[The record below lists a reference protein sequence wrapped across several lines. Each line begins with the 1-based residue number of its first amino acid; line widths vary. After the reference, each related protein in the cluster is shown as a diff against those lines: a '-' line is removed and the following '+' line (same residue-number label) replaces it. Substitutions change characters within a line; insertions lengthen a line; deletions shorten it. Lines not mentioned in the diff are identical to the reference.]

1 MRLTIDRTRPASYY
15 VSKYHVPILSECATY
30 FVDALCR
37 SGAARHFDLDNPPLF
52 THIEIETYNRCNNDC
67 DFCPANVNFDKRE
80 PKFMEAK
87 LFSRIVENLRE
98 LHFSGH
104 ICLYHN
110 NEPLLDS
117 RLPEFV
123 RECVGKLPSATVEV
137 STNGLLLNRERLDD
151 LRRAGLK
158 KLVINNY
165 DYQRG
170 IQPHTK
176 QLIATLEEHDANDNM
191 EIVVWI
197 RDKGAV
203 LTNRAGHAPNRAA
216 SSRTDIER
224 QIIQRKW
231 CKFPFTQFNV
241 GAHGVAHLCCYDVLY
256 EKPIGDL
263 RARSIL
269 EIWRGEEIRRIREE
283 LLTHGRR
290 NLYPCANCDKL

>member
-1 MRLTIDRTRPASYY
+1 MRLTIQRTRPASYY
-15 VSKYHVPILSECATY
+15 VAKYHVPVLSECATY
-30 FVDALCR
+30 LVNALNKSR
-37 SGAARHFDLDNPPLF
+37 ATRHFDLENPPLF

-67 DFCPANVNFDKRE
+67 EFCPANKDFDIRT

-87 LFSRIVENLRE
+87 LFSKIVENLAE

-110 NEPLLDS
+110 NEPLLDP
-117 RLPEFV
+117 RLPEFI
-123 RECVGKLPSATVEV
+123 RECVNKVPDAAVEI
-137 STNGLLLNRERLDD
+137 STNGLLLNPERLDD
-151 LRRAGLK
+151 VRRAGLK
-158 KLVINNY
+158 RLVINNY
-165 DYQRG
+165 GHHPQVH
-170 IQPHTK
+170 PHIK
-176 QLIATLEEHDANDNM
+176 ELIRKHEENGDTDGDM
-191 EIVVWI
+191 EVVVWI

-203 LTNRAGHAPNRAA
+203 LTNRAGHAPNRRAY
-216 SSRTDIER
+216 SDIEK
-224 QIIQRKW
+224 QIIQKRW
-231 CKFPFTQFNV
+231 CIFPFTQFNV